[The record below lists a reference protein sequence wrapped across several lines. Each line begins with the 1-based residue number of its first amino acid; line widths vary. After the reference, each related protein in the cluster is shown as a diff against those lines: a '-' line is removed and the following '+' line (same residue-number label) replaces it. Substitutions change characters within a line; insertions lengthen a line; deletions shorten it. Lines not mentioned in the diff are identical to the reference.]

1 MNLACLVHLYRTESE
16 ALRQSPLGMEA
27 VMFVSTLLVF
37 GAALALGAI
46 LFAAGPLKS
55 RNPYYC

>member
-1 MNLACLVHLYRTESE
+1 
-16 ALRQSPLGMEA
+16 
-27 VMFVSTLLVF
+27 MFASTLLVF
-37 GAALALGAI
+37 GAALALGGI

>member
-1 MNLACLVHLYRTESE
+1 ME
-16 ALRQSPLGMEA
+16 AL
-27 VMFVSTLLVF
+27 VMFASTLLIF
-37 GAALALGAI
+37 GAAIALCGI